1 MNLNSNGT
9 FGSRARRL
17 TRRLSYGISKALSWK
32 SGTTSDIQLYL
43 KDKKFSLISSSFYC

>member
-32 SGTTSDIQLYL
+32 SGKRYYNKILQ
-43 KDKKFSLISSSFYC
+43 